1 MQTNTT
7 LTFFGKQ
14 FQVGISSGKNI
25 DDTQAKTIK
34 ISDINGRCQI
44 TVVSRITMIQIY
56 FFLFGGGEGKGETDK
71 SFFLLKEN

>member
-1 MQTNTT
+1 MMSPHDIVSLPGGIILRVQTNTT

-34 ISDINGRCQI
+34 RSDINGRCQI
-44 TVVSRITMIQIY
+44 TV
-56 FFLFGGGEGKGETDK
+56 GK
-71 SFFLLKEN
+71 

>member
-56 FFLFGGGEGKGETDK
+56 FFLFGGGGRERERLIRAF
-71 SFFLLKEN
+71 SY

>member
-56 FFLFGGGEGKGETDK
+56 IFLFGGGGRERGGLIRAF
-71 SFFLLKEN
+71 SY